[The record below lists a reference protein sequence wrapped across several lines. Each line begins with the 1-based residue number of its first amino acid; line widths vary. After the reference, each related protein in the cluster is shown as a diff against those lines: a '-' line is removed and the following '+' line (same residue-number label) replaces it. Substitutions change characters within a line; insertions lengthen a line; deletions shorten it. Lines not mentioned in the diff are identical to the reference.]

1 MEFLSKEQMKR
12 RVWDILE
19 LCDFNE
25 KTEAKLAD
33 YIDLVSGEPI
43 DEDLSK
49 GQAVGRILD
58 IYECSKPKPE
68 PEAVKKL
75 RAFLGHL
82 RG

>member
-1 MEFLSKEQMKR
+1 MEFLNKEQMKQ

-19 LCDFNE
+19 LCDYND
-25 KTEAKLAD
+25 KTEDKLSE
-33 YIDLVSGEPI
+33 YIDLVAGDPV
-43 DEDLSK
+43 DLDLSK

-58 IYECSKPKPE
+58 IYECAKPKPE
-68 PEAVKKL
+68 PEAIKKL